1 MSHSNDF
8 KITETFPHKTISPIV
23 GQPSYEAIKELHMK
37 LNENAVKVH
46 SNLGNGLL
54 GYLGVTVTPAIYNTL
69 SAQPFVTP
77 PNPGTSPV
85 FPDDATG
92 PQIANLRVIFQ
103 EEFYAF
109 KKYMDV
115 CNAISALIIAVID
128 PMYLATLRLPYV
140 GIGTRTPLQ
149 ILAHLYTNYAKI
161 TPADLDANDRAMKQ
175 PCDVNQPIEMLYQ
188 QIEDAIEFAAAG
200 QTPYSPEQVLS
211 IAYQLVFRTGIFA
224 DDCKI
229 WKRQAAEYKT
239 WPQFKLDF
247 AVAYQEYSDGL
258 EISPRAAGFQ
268 AEVRNDQHETIEAI
282 ANLATATAEDRRA
295 VANLT
300 ATNATLTKDLAAAN
314 GKLISTLTLVN
325 TLTKQLSEA
334 RSGNNATSPR
344 VTPPVAGDRTPAN
357 RSNPPGATEYTRKHY
372 CWTCGYRCDHSS
384 WFCTVPAF
392 GHQTRAKAADTMNG
406 STHNKP

>member
-1 MSHSNDF
+1 MSSTNDF
-8 KITETFPHKTISPIV
+8 KITENFPYKTIAPIV
-23 GQPSYEAIKELHMK
+23 GQPTYEAIKELHLK

-69 SAQPFVTP
+69 SAQPFTIP
-77 PNPGTSPV
+77 PNPGTAPV
-85 FPDDATG
+85 FPVDATG

-109 KKYMDV
+109 KKYTDV
-115 CNAISALIIAVID
+115 CNAISALIIEAID

-149 ILAHLYTNYAKI
+149 ILAHLYSNYAKI
-161 TPADLDANDRAMKQ
+161 SPADLDANDRAMKQ
-175 PCDVNQPIEMLYQ
+175 PCDVNQPIEVMYT
-188 QIEDAIEFAAAG
+188 QIEEAIEFASAG

-229 WKRQAAEYKT
+229 WKRRDAAYKT
-239 WPQFKLDF
+239 WPHFKRDF
-247 AVAYQEYSDGL
+247 AVAYQEYSEGL
-258 EISPRAAGFQ
+258 EISPRVAGFH
-268 AEVRNDQHETIEAI
+268 AEVHHDQQETIAAI
-282 ANLATATAEDRRA
+282 ANLATATAEDRKA

-300 ATNATLTKDLAAAN
+300 DTNATITKELAAVN
-314 GKLISTLTLVN
+314 GKLISTLTLVT
-325 TLTKQLSEA
+325 TLTKQLAEA
-334 RSGNNATSPR
+334 RAGNSGNHN
-344 VTPPVAGDRTPAN
+344 RTPAT
-357 RSNPPGATEYTRKHY
+357 GTGERKHY
-372 CWTCGYRCDHSS
+372 CWTCGYRSEHSS
-384 WFCTVPAF
+384 WYCPTPAT

-406 STHNKP
+406 SIKNKP

>member
-1 MSHSNDF
+1 MTNSNDL
-8 KITETFPHKTISPIV
+8 KITDNFPHKTIPPIV
-23 GQPSYEAIKELHMK
+23 GQPTYEAIKELHMK

-69 SAQPFVTP
+69 SAQPFVIP
-77 PNPGTSPV
+77 PNPGTAPL

-92 PQIANLRVIFQ
+92 PQIANIRVIFQ
-103 EEFYAF
+103 DQFYAF

-115 CNAISALIIAVID
+115 CNAISALIIEVID

-140 GIGTRTPLQ
+140 GLGTRTPLQ

-161 TPADLDANDRAMKQ
+161 TPSDLDANDRAMKQ
-175 PCDVNQPIEMLYQ
+175 PCDVNQPIEAMYQ

-211 IAYQLVFRTGIFA
+211 IAYQLVFRTGIFT
-224 DDCKI
+224 DDCKL
-229 WKRQAAEYKT
+229 WKRQAAAYKT

-247 AVAYQEYSDGL
+247 ALAYQEYSEGL
-258 EISPRAAGFQ
+258 DISPRAVGFH
-268 AEVRNDQHETIEAI
+268 AEVRPDQHETIEAI
-282 ANLATATAEDRRA
+282 ANLATATAEDRKA

-300 ATNATLTKDLAAAN
+300 ETNATLTKDLATAN

-325 TLTKQLSEA
+325 TLTKQLADA
-334 RSGNNATSPR
+334 RASNPNPN
-344 VTPPVAGDRTPAN
+344 PRTPT
-357 RSNPPGATEYTRKHY
+357 SGYERKHY
-372 CWTCGYRCDHSS
+372 CWTCGYRSDHSS
-384 WFCTVPAF
+384 WYCTTQAVR
-392 GHQTRAKAADTMNG
+392 HQTRAKAADTMNG
-406 STHNKP
+406 SNKNKP